1 MSPSRKI
8 RNSSRGNSA
17 PDSLNP
23 LGDGADRKLGGA
35 AFAEPVN
42 RIERGTIINV
52 DANRHVYR
60 VALNSGR
67 VMVMGRLKTHPGDST
82 LLPNRTPVRVSFALG
97 LPYIDGVLPSE
108 TRAPD
113 DRRNPASIT
122 DVPGHG
128 GDDPAFS
135 RNLGASARADG
146 EPSDVM
152 PGDFVGQGP
161 DGASVAALH
170 GRVAQLKASPL
181 AQLQAFGDT
190 DTVRIAAGL
199 YQLVTWMGESRV
211 VNDDGKTSFI
221 WRGGSDQLTQTG
233 ADEERYTLKLDVGH
247 TGDVLRFEVSNREGQ
262 PVFRLHV
269 SPEGRVDVFA
279 AGGVSTHGGNG
290 TQRHPRV
297 TQGSSEEVVTG
308 ATSRVVERD
317 ASTTVRGGLEH
328 SVGSSR
334 NYVTGLDFTS
344 RINRNFLQNVGGTKV
359 EVVGGDSTY
368 HVGGTYEHVTSGELH
383 AVKVETG
390 SYRLEISAGNATF
403 DLGRGSFT
411 VQTAGADTIRLGQ
424 TARSHLVKWEELA
437 AALGPILARVN
448 VLSAALATHTHV
460 LSIPPGTT
468 GTSPMMAATAATLP
482 VDISAAKTQK
492 IVGE

>member
-1 MSPSRKI
+1 
-8 RNSSRGNSA
+8 
-17 PDSLNP
+17 
-23 LGDGADRKLGGA
+23 
-35 AFAEPVN
+35 
-42 RIERGTIINV
+42 
-52 DANRHVYR
+52 
-60 VALNSGR
+60 
-67 VMVMGRLKTHPGDST
+67 MVMGRLKTHPGDST
-82 LLPNRTPVRVSFALG
+82 LLPPRTPVRVSFALG
-97 LPYIDGVLPSE
+97 LPYIDGVLPTE

-113 DRRNPASIT
+113 DRQNPTSIT

-128 GDDPAFS
+128 GDDPVFS
-135 RNLGASARADG
+135 RNFGASARADG

-161 DGASVAALH
+161 DGSSVAALH

-181 AQLQAFGDT
+181 AQIQAFGDT

-199 YQLVTWMGESRV
+199 YQLITWMGESKV
-211 VNDDGKTSFI
+211 VNDEGKTSFI

-290 TQRHPRV
+290 AQRQPRV
-297 TQGSSEEVVTG
+297 TQGSSEETITG
-308 ATSRVVERD
+308 AASRIVERD

-334 NYVTGLDFTS
+334 TYVTGLDFTS
-344 RINRNFLQNVGGTKV
+344 RINRNFLQNIGGTKI

-368 HVGGTYEHVTSGELH
+368 HVGGDYEHVTDGEVH
-383 AVKVETG
+383 AVKLPTGNFSVEANG
-390 SYRLEISAGNATF
+390 GNMTF
-403 DLGRGSFT
+403 SLDRGAFLVRT
-411 VQTAGADTIRLGQ
+411 NGDGTIQLGQ

-437 AALGPILARVN
+437 AALAPILARVN
-448 VLSAALATHTHV
+448 VLSAVLATHTHA

-468 GTSPMMAATAATLP
+468 GPSPMMAATAAALP
-482 VDISAAKTQK
+482 VDITAAKTVK
-492 IVGE
+492 IIGE